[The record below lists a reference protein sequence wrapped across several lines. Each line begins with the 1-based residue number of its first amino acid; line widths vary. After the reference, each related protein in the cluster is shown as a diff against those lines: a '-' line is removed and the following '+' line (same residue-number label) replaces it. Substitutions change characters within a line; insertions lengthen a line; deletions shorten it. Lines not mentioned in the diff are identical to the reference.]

1 MKFTIAQIDQIIG
14 NFEYQVSNITSMSS
28 FDAAKKDLLTN
39 LKSLQLED
47 PVLIPYSVGNDI
59 KDILRSISV
68 AAESRQELQVV
79 YAGGGSCKLVQ
90 GICIDN
96 PMFTDLSSGFHI
108 LIKPFDST
116 NMADTDKA
124 EHTLNQYLLNTLL
137 SYPRGSVRVN
147 FVDPNFVGIGDV
159 FVNTLGKQGDTS
171 ICRLLQDRYQIEH
184 CLVQEMSKRIA
195 DINQQGDRYYM
206 NNPRYELVVMVNIP
220 SSYQNVSNQLNMLLN
235 KGAQYGIQLVLLHV
249 INTPAADYN
258 TFDVLSRKDLFTV
271 LDNDQEMPNQP
282 AYIHYT
288 TNLFAQENVFEACL
302 DYLKNGLE
310 EENDN
315 TNAIAG
321 YTPIPPIMDTADP
334 EQYFKNLEDVVSKNV
349 ILPAISYNTYQPLS
363 RGNYKICSNE
373 IPWQVE
379 GNKKKNIVINYT
391 WQSEDR
397 AIDLLNQIAMNML
410 LSLPVTKVHFTLI
423 NYNKDAWA
431 RFLDKNIDDRIVD
444 VIYDSNRVP
453 MLYSK
458 LSKMMEDDSDNL
470 GCSLERK
477 NLEDGAI
484 YRPYE
489 IVVLNANDSSSRGE
503 LTALFKNGANSGIYF
518 IVMNN
523 KDEQPPYAQND
534 SILNLTSVIQ
544 AIDADDDFFM
554 GVPMDFV
561 QKANIFS
568 RNKEWMPVATK
579 YINDRSVVKVFHD
592 WEAIINAP
600 YPETSPEMSTII
612 GYEQGTGIPVKY
624 KMDIAGSHYHSFVI
638 GGTGSGKTSFLHNI
652 ILSLALKYKPEDL
665 ELYLIDLKGSEF
677 GRYRQLRHAGAVL
690 VERSDELITYEVIA
704 SIWKKMNERIAMF
717 GENNGSD
724 LAKYNKKHPD
734 KQMPQVLLIV
744 DECQNLFSLDSE
756 NLELKKQIVAKINDI
771 AKLGRAPGVHLMM
784 ATQSLSSC
792 PLLEDHTLNQIYD
805 HWILPCVDRDAK
817 MLVVDDYKEIVGQEA
832 SRMEREKEVN
842 RGQCFLQGTDGCHS
856 FKFNFISDE
865 PGSAGDKSK
874 VELFI
879 DRSIAKAEGHMKNR
893 QVFFSGRQNYSLYSN
908 AECLVSNN
916 KHYLIASAG
925 QNISFNQTP
934 NMMHLIP
941 EQGQNILTIG
951 FNDKQFVTRTSIDI
965 MLSLILSSRKNEL
978 GYRFVV
984 INCLGLEGPEYASLL
999 KRMAESGYIEL
1010 LDPKESGERLKS
1022 ICAEIGSGCATPTIL
1037 TILCQEKF
1045 NLLKNNAELPSESSP
1060 SVPEAE
1066 FKSEAESEGESMSLP
1081 AFYDIRGTL
1090 FQMKLEDFSAPA
1102 SEEDAPAEVK
1112 TYRDALQYILQK
1124 GPEHGVHTILQVNK
1138 ASEIALTNNS
1148 GYSIDNI
1155 ELYKL
1160 FSHIVFL
1167 QTDKDTE
1174 SFFSLYELQL
1184 HEIKE
1189 EDNRLR
1195 AYYYNPNG
1203 GSSQLLSP
1211 YMLPV
1216 KRIQKKTNE
1225 EESVLDVEAT
1235 MNELIRNY

>member
-1 MKFTIAQIDQIIG
+1 MRTQKFTIAQIDQIIG

-59 KDILRSISV
+59 KDILKSISV

-96 PMFTDLSSGFHI
+96 PMFTDLSDGFHI
-108 LIKPFDST
+108 LIKPFDSN
-116 NMADTDKA
+116 NMADTNKA

-171 ICRLLQDRYQIEH
+171 ICRLLQDRYQIEN
-184 CLVQEMSKRIA
+184 CLMQEMSKRIA

-235 KGAQYGIQLVLLHV
+235 KGAQYGVQLVVLHA

-258 TFDVLSRKDLFTV
+258 TFDILSRKDLFTV

-334 EQYFKNLEDVVSKNV
+334 EQYFKNLEEVVSKNV

-363 RGNYKICSNE
+363 RGNYKICNNE
-373 IPWQVE
+373 IPWQVD

-391 WQSEDR
+391 WQSVDR

-423 NYNKDAWA
+423 NYNKDPWA
-431 RFLDKNIDDRIVD
+431 RYLDKNIDDRIVD
-444 VIYDSNRVP
+444 VIYEANRVP
-453 MLYSK
+453 LLYST
-458 LSKMMEDDSDNL
+458 LSKKLEEDSDQL
-470 GCSLERK
+470 GCCLERK

-489 IVVLNANDSSSRGE
+489 IIVMNASDADSRGE
-503 LTALFKNGANSGIYF
+503 LMSLFKNGADSGIYF
-518 IVMNN
+518 IIMNN
-523 KDEQPPYAQND
+523 TEDPTPHAQGNTLL
-534 SILNLTSVIQ
+534 SQTPFIHAV
-544 AIDADDDFFM
+544 DADADCYRDI
-554 GVPMDFV
+554 PLDIV
-561 QKANIFS
+561 QQANIFS
-568 RNKEWMPVATK
+568 RYPAWASSAAR
-579 YINDRSVVKVFHD
+579 YINDRSVVKVHHD
-592 WEAIINAP
+592 WNAIINAP
-600 YPETSPEMSTII
+600 YPKTDPNMSVVI
-612 GYEQGTGIPVKY
+612 GYEQGTGTPVEY
-624 KMDIAGSHYHSFVI
+624 KLDIKNSHYHSFVI

-756 NLELKKQIVAKINDI
+756 NLELRKQIVAKINDI

-805 HWILPCVDRDAK
+805 HWILPCVDTDAK
-817 MLVVDDYKEIVGQEA
+817 MLVKAEHKDIVGQEA
-832 SRMEREKEVN
+832 DRMEREKKTN
-842 RGQCFLQGTDGCHS
+842 PGQCFLQGTDGCHS

-879 DRSIAKAEGHMKNR
+879 DRSIAKAEGHMANR

-925 QNISFNQTP
+925 QNISFDQTP

-978 GYRFVV
+978 GYRFFV
-984 INCLGLEGPEYASLL
+984 INCLGQDGAEYSSLL
-999 KRMAESGYIEL
+999 QRISADGYCELIEPKDSGA
-1010 LDPKESGERLKS
+1010 KLKS
-1022 ICAEIGSGCATPTIL
+1022 LCGEIANHCATPTIL

-1045 NLLKNNAELPSESSP
+1045 SYLKNNDL
-1060 SVPEAE
+1060 
-1066 FKSEAESEGESMSLP
+1066 LP
-1081 AFYDIRGTL
+1081 AEDNQSSDHTDADASYMPAPDDMQGIFSMIRAIGRRCEASVGQTMPEDI
-1090 FQMKLEDFSAPA
+1090 
-1102 SEEDAPAEVK
+1102 K
-1112 TYRDALQYILQK
+1112 TYRDALHFILQN
-1124 GPEHGVHTILQVNK
+1124 GPENRVHTLLQINK
-1138 ASEIALTNNS
+1138 SSELAISNKQGYASMDR
-1148 GYSIDNI
+1148 ID
-1155 ELYKL
+1155 LYKL
-1160 FSHIVFL
+1160 FGHIVFL
-1167 QTDKDTE
+1167 QTDNDTE